1 MLQSVMKVG
10 TSEIHMASDNHVLSG
25 GNFSAGEKQLLALCR
40 AIVKDS
46 RVIILVSSKLDSVVI
61 SLITTAG

>member
-1 MLQSVMKVG
+1 
-10 TSEIHMASDNHVLSG
+10 MASDNHVLPG

-46 RVIILVSSKLDSVVI
+46 RVIILVSSKLDYVVI
-61 SLITTAG
+61 ALIATVG